1 MYANLLLSS
10 MDDRTAEYVHP
21 SFVQLLKEIS
31 PDEAKLLS
39 TLAGS
44 DDAEHASIPLV
55 DLRIVSADELVPI
68 KWTLIVEGYNECCK
82 GVCEYPDQSLVY
94 LGNLDRLGILK
105 RCDYYADDV
114 KATLERLESS
124 EAIQNA
130 KAKVELEDDKKFV
143 FHRWSYQVTDFGA
156 NFIKTC
162 FVK

>member
-39 TLAGS
+39 TLSCS
-44 DDAEHASIPLV
+44 DDAERVSIPLV
-55 DLRIVSADELVPI
+55 DLRIVSANELVPI

-82 GVCEYPDQSLVY
+82 GVCEHPDQSLVY

-105 RCDYYADDV
+105 RCDYYTDDV
-114 KATLERLESS
+114 KATLERFESS
-124 EAIQNA
+124 EAIQSA
-130 KAKVELEDDKKFV
+130 KAKVGLEDDKKFA

-162 FVK
+162 VS